1 DTKNKVKQGVGSEP
15 STLLIPN
22 RSTTSEKESCT
33 SHLVSRSSTPHEEKT
48 NAGFEIEGR
57 DIQNTSSRMSERSS
71 DEKSPA
77 AVIAVC
83 KKLNDLCDY
92 MGFIGHSLRAIIG
105 EARAFVN
112 DRDKMLKVFMESD
125 SIMVMDMA
133 VTKLKKDASEAT
145 DQSSKEKLQLAFN
158 QTKAL
163 VEFLKAPAANDN
175 EAKEK
180 EAEKPFY
187 GLDIKELA
195 TVTYN
200 KDPTILFKLIKDCLK
215 GEGVDATDNKVKDIF
230 NEVTTEHFRMGSQS
244 KPVLASV
251 NVPKPQ
257 IRSQEVIPTSSQ
269 SQSSNQ
275 RSITEL
281 LASLRNGQLDAMY
294 NQNKSSEDVLKP
306 QNIRQEV
313 PTTSHPILSMRGVL
327 VSYWHQLDMLHKV
340 KEYQG

>member
-1 DTKNKVKQGVGSEP
+1 
-15 STLLIPN
+15 
-22 RSTTSEKESCT
+22 
-33 SHLVSRSSTPHEEKT
+33 
-48 NAGFEIEGR
+48 
-57 DIQNTSSRMSERSS
+57 
-71 DEKSPA
+71 
-77 AVIAVC
+77 
-83 KKLNDLCDY
+83 LCDY

-200 KDPTILFKLIKDCLK
+200 KDPTI
-215 GEGVDATDNKVKDIF
+215 
-230 NEVTTEHFRMGSQS
+230 
-244 KPVLASV
+244 
-251 NVPKPQ
+251 
-257 IRSQEVIPTSSQ
+257 
-269 SQSSNQ
+269 
-275 RSITEL
+275 
-281 LASLRNGQLDAMY
+281 
-294 NQNKSSEDVLKP
+294 
-306 QNIRQEV
+306 
-313 PTTSHPILSMRGVL
+313 
-327 VSYWHQLDMLHKV
+327 
-340 KEYQG
+340 